1 MRHLFE
7 LLDARGFKVLLVNA
21 HHVKNVSDAGFMRQL
36 SDNSISHGLPR
47 ATQNGLLKV
56 LKQHTS

>member
-1 MRHLFE
+1 MQAVSPGWLSSF
-7 LLDARGFKVLLVNA
+7 LDAEKEMGEI
-21 HHVKNVSDAGFMRQL
+21 SDAGFMRQL